1 MLVKSLSTEYYSYY
15 MYVFLFFFRIDHWNN
30 EREKIVLLTE
40 GSILVFKYNFILSK
54 LEEWRR
60 LLLHMIDN
68 IGVGDFRYPDKSLMP

>member
-1 MLVKSLSTEYYSYY
+1 
-15 MYVFLFFFRIDHWNN
+15 
-30 EREKIVLLTE
+30 VLLTE